1 MLLSPRAGGVG
12 LTLTTADHVIHLSRW
27 WNPAVE
33 DQCTDRVYR
42 IGQDQTVHVYY
53 PMAVHPLYGESS
65 FDDLLNSL
73 LERKRKLSNRML
85 IPPVQLEHDQNW
97 FADNLGRKGSQAET
111 STDIE
116 EIDAME
122 PQSFERWVLSRC
134 ISLGWEV
141 SRTPRSH
148 DGGAD
153 GILIHRESKARAIV
167 QCKHK
172 QRNGDACGPDAIDD
186 LLRARAS
193 YPAAARLFAL
203 TNAER
208 FSKLARE
215 RAKEHGIV
223 LISRKEL
230 PHWPRHLA

>member
-1 MLLSPRAGGVG
+1 LIPDQRWTS
-12 LTLTTADHVIHLSRW
+12 SRS
-27 WNPAVE
+27 
-33 DQCTDRVYR
+33 
-42 IGQDQTVHVYY
+42 
-53 PMAVHPLYGESS
+53 YGESS

-85 IPPVQLEHDQNW
+85 IPPVQLERDQNW
-97 FADNLGRKGSQAET
+97 FAENLGRKVSQIEIT

-122 PQSFERWVLSRC
+122 PQSFERWALSRC

-153 GILIHRESKARAIV
+153 GILVHRESKARAIV

-172 QRNGDACGPDAIDD
+172 QRDGVACGPDAIDD

-193 YPAAARLFAL
+193 YSATARLFAL

-208 FSKLARE
+208 FSRLAQE
-215 RAKEHGIV
+215 RAREHGIV

-230 PHWPRHLA
+230 PHWPRHLI